1 MVLNGEVTDLCFEQK
16 KPTGMRKLFLFVVL
30 SSTISY
36 VSAQAT
42 KPKPGAKMAAPTTA
56 PALSAPAEDKE
67 MKAEFVNRMFTEKSY
82 LYAQIVDKLFTFK
95 LSPSCWAM
103 YSSPTAPPGKSSSFM
118 GLQSAASL
126 ANYAVTY
133 AKRENIG
140 DFMALAVDDKA
151 VEKANRPMIDEMI
164 KQMREKFSLVVEAP
178 VECKGLAYEML
189 LRYPEQVMS
198 RLGYDGTEWS
208 PAGGEA
214 HFTTM
219 LSTTAKDMTIKVS
232 PDGKQY
238 TVTGP
243 AYVEAYDTQSK
254 ISKGLDRT
262 NKNR

>member
-1 MVLNGEVTDLCFEQK
+1 MKKLLILVL
-16 KPTGMRKLFLFVVL
+16 L
-30 SSTISY
+30 SGTVSY
-36 VSAQAT
+36 ASAQAT
-42 KPKPGAKMAAPTTA
+42 KPKSGAKIAATTTA
-56 PALSAPAEDKE
+56 PASSAPEEDKE
-67 MKAEFVNRMFTEKSY
+67 KKAEFVNQMFTQQSY

-95 LSPSCWAM
+95 LSPSCWEM

-118 GLQSAASL
+118 GLQSAASM
-126 ANYAVTY
+126 ARYAVEY
-133 AKRENIG
+133 AKREKIG

-164 KQMREKFSLVVEAP
+164 KKMGEKFTLVVEAP

-208 PAGGEA
+208 PASGEA
-214 HFTTM
+214 HFTTK
-219 LSTTAKDMTIKVS
+219 LSTIAKDMSIKVS
-232 PDGKQY
+232 PDGKNY
-238 TVTGP
+238 TIVGP

-254 ISKGLDRT
+254 ISKGLNLT